1 MERAMKDGRTAMEVN
16 LDPAAL
22 ERLRELGGEALLSKM
37 IDLFLENTP
46 KRIQAALE
54 GERTGN
60 WHEVE
65 RAAHSIKSSAANL
78 GLGGLRSL
86 ADQVEGLACV
96 QEVGPLVPLLHE
108 LEALY
113 PAIRARLQEA
123 RKTPDA

>member
-1 MERAMKDGRTAMEVN
+1 MKDGRMAIDVT

-22 ERLRELGGEALLSKM
+22 DRLRELGGVALLSKM

-78 GLGGLRSL
+78 GLAGLRSL
-86 ADQVEGLACV
+86 AQQVEALA
-96 QEVGPLVPLLHE
+96 EVEESGPLLPLLQE
-108 LEALY
+108 LEACY
-113 PAIRARLQEA
+113 PLVRVRLLDE
-123 RKTPDA
+123 RKTLDA

>member
-1 MERAMKDGRTAMEVN
+1 MKNGRMAMEVN

-54 GERTGN
+54 GERVGN
-60 WHEVE
+60 WHEIE

-78 GLGGLRSL
+78 GLGGLQTL
-86 ADQVEGLACV
+86 AHQVEGLAGA
-96 QEVGPLVPLLHE
+96 QQGGPLVPLLRE
-108 LEALY
+108 LEVLY
-113 PAIRARLQEA
+113 PAIRARLQDA